1 MQRLKSRA
9 QFQAVLAGGTVART
23 AHFAL
28 HSVALNANVAPTPA
42 SLLQKAPSAALFV
55 VDDVWMGA
63 MVPKRWAK
71 RAVTRNTIK
80 RQIYTV
86 GQEFEPGLA
95 KVAHL
100 VRLRAGFDKAQFQ
113 SATSEALKAAVRL
126 ELQRLFEKVVALRTP
141 LTAVE
146 LQGSAA

>member
-1 MQRLKSRA
+1 
-9 QFQAVLAGGTVART
+9 
-23 AHFAL
+23 
-28 HSVALNANVAPTPA
+28 
-42 SLLQKAPSAALFV
+42 
-55 VDDVWMGA
+55 MGA

>member
-1 MQRLKSRA
+1 
-9 QFQAVLAGGTVART
+9 
-23 AHFAL
+23 
-28 HSVALNANVAPTPA
+28 VALNANVDPTPA

-71 RAVTRNTIK
+71 RAVTRNAIK

-126 ELQRLFEKVVALRTP
+126 ELQRLFEKVVGLRTP